1 MSIATAAD
9 IQQIVTNKL
18 IALIESGELPPW
30 QRPWNISQ
38 DGMMPYNVSTSANYN
53 GINILILW
61 CEALERGF
69 SSNGWVTYKQAQ
81 ALGGQVKKGETSTR
95 CVFFKP
101 IEIESDYG
109 DDESKIIP
117 CRRTFSVFNLEQV
130 DGLGH
135 LLPGDVTGYLEVI
148 DEASNCIENLQK
160 YCSNESITVVQQG
173 NVAAYSP
180 SKDLI
185 RLPAG
190 FHTAGDHAATFAH
203 ESIHSTGHSSR
214 LDRFDKKRF
223 NFSMEDESYAY
234 EELIAELGAAFLC
247 AQFNIQGQHTQHA
260 CYLKHW
266 LGKLKED
273 KTFLFK
279 AAAAANKAFQLILQ
293 SADSA
298 SVAA

>member
-1 MSIATAAD
+1 MSNQTD
-9 IQQIVTNKL
+9 IQDVVTNK
-18 IALIESGELPPW
+18 IIELIEGGELPPW
-30 QRPWNISQ
+30 RRPWDISQ
-38 DGMMPYNVSTSANYN
+38 DGMMPYNVSTKANYN

-61 CEALERGF
+61 YEALDRGF

-81 ALGGQVKKGETSTR
+81 ALGGQVKKGEKSVR
-95 CVFFKP
+95 CIFFKP
-101 IEIESDYG
+101 IEIESEDG
-109 DDESKIIP
+109 DEESKIIP

-130 DGLGH
+130 DGLDH
-135 LLPGDVTGYLEVI
+135 LLPGKADGYSEVVE
-148 DEASNCIENLQK
+148 EATLCIEQLQR
-160 YCSNESITVVQQG
+160 YCSNESIDVSQQG

-185 RLPAG
+185 RLPTG
-190 FHTAGDHAATFAH
+190 FHSAGDHAATFAH
-203 ESIHSTGHSSR
+203 ECIHSTGHRSR
-214 LDRFDKKRF
+214 LDRFDKTTF

-279 AAAAANKAFQLILQ
+279 ASAAANKAFQLILQ
-293 SADSA
+293 SANSKR
-298 SVAA
+298 VAA